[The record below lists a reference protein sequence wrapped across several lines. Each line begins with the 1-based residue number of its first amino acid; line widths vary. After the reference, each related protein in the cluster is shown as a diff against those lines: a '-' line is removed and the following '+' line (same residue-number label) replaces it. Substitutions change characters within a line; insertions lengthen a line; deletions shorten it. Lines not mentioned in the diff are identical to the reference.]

1 MATRPKNNDW
11 RIGKEI
17 PLSLIFALIGQT
29 VALVWWLSTLSAA
42 VNAAAGQS
50 IKTDGRVAAIEVQ
63 VNQFI
68 STVTAPAAVNS
79 QKVTSLE
86 SEVREIRLRVDT
98 MQIEQARMSAGKNGK

>member
-86 SEVREIRLRVDT
+86 SEVRELRLRVDT
-98 MQIEQARMSAGKNGK
+98 MQLEQARMSVGKNGK